1 MILCNKFIHNPIR
14 APPKKVLLE
23 LSFPEITTVHCSKT
37 EKVYTQTFTVS
48 TVWGEEF
55 TFQSPNSED
64 VRDLVVYFLE
74 GLKKRSKFVIALQDY
89 NAPSERCGG
98 CAMFYFVRW
107 VNP

>member
-1 MILCNKFIHNPIR
+1 MILCNKFLCNMR
-14 APPKKVLLE
+14 VPPKKVLLE

-48 TVWGEEF
+48 TVRGEEF

-89 NAPSERCGG
+89 NAPSERRVLW
-98 CAMFYFVRW
+98 FYFVRW